1 MATFEG
7 MPHITKIILSFLKRE
22 DLLNC
27 RILCQSWKQILD
39 NPKFWL
45 KKLNSIGQPENV
57 TEKWMNLIGQL
68 QLFEKQSN
76 HYKV

>member
-1 MATFEG
+1 MAIFEG
-7 MPHITKIILSFLKRE
+7 MPHITKIILSFLNGE
-22 DLLNC
+22 DLLYC
-27 RILCQSWKQILD
+27 RILCRSWKQILD

-45 KKLNSIGQPENV
+45 KKLNFISQPENV

>member
-27 RILCQSWKQILD
+27 RILCKSWKQILD

-45 KKLNSIGQPENV
+45 KKLNAIGQPENV
-57 TEKWMNLIGQL
+57 TEKWMNLIGQAEVSG
-68 QLFEKQSN
+68 FDKEN
-76 HYKV
+76 